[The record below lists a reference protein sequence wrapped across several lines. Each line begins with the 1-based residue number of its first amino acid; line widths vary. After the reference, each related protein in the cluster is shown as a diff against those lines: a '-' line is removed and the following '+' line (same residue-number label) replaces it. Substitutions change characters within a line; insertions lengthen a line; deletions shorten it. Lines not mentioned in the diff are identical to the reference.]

1 MTKIRSDVG
10 KLELASEGVYD
21 HKKKDVT
28 KISTEEGQ
36 LKLAG
41 TGIYAYDEGKMS
53 KEELLSQYNAKELTV
68 GVSRPSNPEMG
79 FGAYALQDDTTGE
92 IVISFVGTQPSKDY
106 GADIGTDGVLGLYNA
121 FHLNLTPDQVEQVN
135 KF

>member
-28 KISTEEGQ
+28 KISTEERQ

-41 TGIYAYDEGKMS
+41 TGIYAYDEGGQK
-53 KEELLSQYNAKELTV
+53 
-68 GVSRPSNPEMG
+68 SNFINLCIETE
-79 FGAYALQDDTTGE
+79 Y
-92 IVISFVGTQPSKDY
+92 V
-106 GADIGTDGVLGLYNA
+106 VL
-121 FHLNLTPDQVEQVN
+121 
-135 KF
+135 

>member
-41 TGIYAYDEGKMS
+41 TGIYAYDEGGK
-53 KEELLSQYNAKELTV
+53 KEILSIYVLRRNMLFF
-68 GVSRPSNPEMG
+68 N
-79 FGAYALQDDTTGE
+79 F
-92 IVISFVGTQPSKDY
+92 VI
-106 GADIGTDGVLGLYNA
+106 
-121 FHLNLTPDQVEQVN
+121 
-135 KF
+135 

>member
-28 KISTEEGQ
+28 KISTEERQ

-41 TGIYAYDEGKMS
+41 TGIYAYDEGGGK
-53 KEELLSQYNAKELTV
+53 KAILSIYVLRRNMLFF
-68 GVSRPSNPEMG
+68 N
-79 FGAYALQDDTTGE
+79 F
-92 IVISFVGTQPSKDY
+92 VI
-106 GADIGTDGVLGLYNA
+106 
-121 FHLNLTPDQVEQVN
+121 
-135 KF
+135 

>member
-10 KLELASEGVYD
+10 KLELASESVYD

-41 TGIYAYDEGKMS
+41 TGIYAYDEGG
-53 KEELLSQYNAKELTV
+53 EAILSIYVLRRNMLFF
-68 GVSRPSNPEMG
+68 N
-79 FGAYALQDDTTGE
+79 F
-92 IVISFVGTQPSKDY
+92 VI
-106 GADIGTDGVLGLYNA
+106 
-121 FHLNLTPDQVEQVN
+121 
-135 KF
+135 